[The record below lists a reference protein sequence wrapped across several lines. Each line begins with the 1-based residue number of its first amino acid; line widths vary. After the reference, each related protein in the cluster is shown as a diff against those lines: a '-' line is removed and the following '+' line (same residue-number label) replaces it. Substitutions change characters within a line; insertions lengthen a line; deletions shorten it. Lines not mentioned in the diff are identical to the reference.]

1 MLCHGINM
9 PTPESPR
16 SRESTAFGR
25 GRQRTSK
32 PARPESFR
40 VIIADDDKGLRSG
53 LKRILEDDGL
63 EVVGSAGTGRQ
74 AVEMTVSLQPDVI
87 VLNIRMPA
95 MDGLAALSAIQ
106 SAEPRTKVLIYTG
119 YSTPEYLAEAITNG
133 AAGYLVKDRSPVH
146 LPDAV
151 RAVAL
156 GETIVDRDLLQ
167 TILTTV
173 REKSPI
179 RLPDNYTDSS
189 DLKRLIHEY
198 KKTVRPRDS

>member
-1 MLCHGINM
+1 M
-9 PTPESPR
+9 TSPESPR
-16 SRESTAFGR
+16 PRESTEHGR
-25 GRQRTSK
+25 GRQRTSE
-32 PARPESFR
+32 PGQPESFR
-40 VIIADDDKGLRSG
+40 VIIADDDKRLRTGLR
-53 LKRILEDDGL
+53 RILEDDGL
-63 EVVGSAGTGRQ
+63 EVVGLARTGRQ
-74 AVEMTVSLQPDVI
+74 AVEMTMSLRPNVI

-106 SAEPRTKVLIYTG
+106 SAEPTTRVLIYTG
-119 YSTPEYLAEAITNG
+119 YSIPEYLAQAIDNG
-133 AAGYLVKDRSPVH
+133 AAGYLVKARSPAH
-146 LPDAV
+146 LPEAV

-179 RLPDNYTDSS
+179 RLPDEYTDSS

-198 KKTVRPRDS
+198 KKTMRPQDS